1 MFEVCGSVCEGPL
14 SIPES
19 WLTSAHAV
27 GEQLTANPVEKR
39 LQPTATENPPP
50 KITFPKMNASG

>member
-39 LQPTATENPPP
+39 LQPTATENLPRHTP
-50 KITFPKMNASG
+50 